1 MAKRKNNNNNH
12 IEESSSLSNPTDN
25 KDDESISSYE
35 DDESND
41 KRIIIN
47 KYYGNITKSVFEIKD
62 FVLNKENFLDWY
74 ELLKKR
80 HLIANDLDIY
90 IEKEIQ
96 YSNMNRG
103 QIKSDNAIQSII
115 INSLE
120 KSNQEYLRGCKTAYS
135 MIDRLKKPFL
145 SIWPSTIKYS

>member
-1 MAKRKNNNNNH
+1 MIKRKNNNNNH
-12 IEESSSLSNPTDN
+12 IEESSSSSNPTDN
-25 KDDESISSYE
+25 KDDESISSYDDD

-62 FVLNKENFLDWY
+62 FVLNKENFLGWY
-74 ELLKKR
+74 EPLKR

-96 YSNMNRG
+96 YSNMNRS
-103 QIKSDNAIQSII
+103 QIKSDNAVQSFI

-120 KSNQEYLRGCKTAYS
+120 K
-135 MIDRLKKPFL
+135 
-145 SIWPSTIKYS
+145 